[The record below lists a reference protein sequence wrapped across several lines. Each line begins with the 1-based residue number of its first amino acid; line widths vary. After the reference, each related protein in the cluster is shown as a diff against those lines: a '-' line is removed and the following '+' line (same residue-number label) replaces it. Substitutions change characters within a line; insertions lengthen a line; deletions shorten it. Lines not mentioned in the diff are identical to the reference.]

1 MSVIESRS
9 EVGAGYPQEHSV
21 ERLGVSVIV
30 PARNEEK
37 VIGRCLDSLARL
49 DFPRES
55 FEVILVDNGST
66 DYTLEVARSF
76 SEVLNLT
83 ILQKAGVHIS
93 ALRNLAASQARGGI
107 FAFLD
112 ADCVVSPTWLTQ
124 ATALLAQEG
133 LGVVGAHYRIPDE
146 SGWVARVW
154 YGEQE
159 SEKQGDISY
168 VPAGDLLVTRAT
180 FERAGGF
187 DESIQTNEDCD
198 FCRRVRAVGLRVLG
212 DSAIAVMHLGTPQT
226 LSGFYRKNRWHGTH
240 VFRVFLRD
248 LPTLSNARPVLF
260 AFYTLMCLVGAGIG
274 AVLAAWQER
283 FDVFAAFLGALLLP
297 PFLLSLRLALRRKKW
312 SYLFPL
318 TLMHLVYGIARGRSL
333 LEFRNWVGS
342 RSRPRVPVASQ
353 RGASSDPG
361 KASATHSD

>member
-1 MSVIESRS
+1 MSVIESTS
-9 EVGAGYPQEHSV
+9 KVSAGYSQERAV
-21 ERLGVSVIV
+21 ERLGVSVII

-37 VIGRCLDSLARL
+37 VIGQCLDSLARL

-66 DYTLEVARSF
+66 DRTIEVARSF
-76 SEVLNLT
+76 SKVLNLT

-133 LGVVGAHYRIPDE
+133 VGVVGAHYRIPDQ

-159 SEKQGDISY
+159 SEKQGEVSY
-168 VPAGDLLVTRAT
+168 VPAGDLLVSRAT
-180 FERAGGF
+180 FERAGEF

-198 FCRRVRAVGLRVLG
+198 FCRRVRAAGLRVLG
-212 DSAIAVMHLGTPQT
+212 DSAIAVVHLGTPQT

-248 LPTLSNARPVLF
+248 LPALSNARPVLF
-260 AFYTLMCLVGAGIG
+260 AFYTLICLAGAGIG
-274 AVLAAWQER
+274 AVLAAWQKR
-283 FDVFAAFLGALLLP
+283 FDVLAAFLGALLLP
-297 PFLLSLRLALRRKKW
+297 PFFLSWRLALRRKKW

-342 RSRPRVPVASQ
+342 RSRPRVPIPSQ
-353 RGASSDPG
+353 RGASAGPG
-361 KASATHSD
+361 KASSTHSD